1 MSLPIRP
8 EIILYFALGLAL
20 LYGLGWLLLVPL
32 RKVLGL
38 IVNSVLGAIV
48 LLAVN
53 AIGAA
58 WGYTILINPFT
69 AILVGFLGVPGV
81 ALAALLQWIF

>member
-1 MSLPIRP
+1 MRLNIQP
-8 EIILYFALGLAL
+8 EVVLYFALGLVL

-38 IVNSVLGAIV
+38 IVNSVLGVIA

-53 AIGAA
+53 LIGSGF
-58 WGYTILINPFT
+58 GYTILVNPFT
-69 AILVGFLGVPGV
+69 ALLTGFFGVPGV
-81 ALAALLQWIF
+81 ALAALLQWFL